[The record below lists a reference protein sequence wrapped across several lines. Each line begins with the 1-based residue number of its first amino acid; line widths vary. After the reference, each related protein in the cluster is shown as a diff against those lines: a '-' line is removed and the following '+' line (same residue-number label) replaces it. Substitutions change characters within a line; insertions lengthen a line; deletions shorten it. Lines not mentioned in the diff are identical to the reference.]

1 MSDITCL
8 SLSLSLKNSLDQTF
22 RKLKKEE
29 NKRSETGFCINR
41 QKIRSY
47 EDKRRIWQH
56 KVRTS
61 DTYVKR
67 IFGIELEF
75 ASVYFHGVFQGNV
88 SWFVCTWMQRYIQIW
103 SKTRGKR
110 VKRKKKCKCAYQNAL
125 RVVRPR
131 STYAFRSNI
140 GCITERFRAW
150 HGRKMSGHSLL

>member
-29 NKRSETGFCINR
+29 NKRPETGFCINR

-88 SWFVCTWMQRYIQIW
+88 SWFVCTWTGCNVTSKYDRRREAKGWKGKKNANARTRTRYALFA
-103 SKTRGKR
+103 R
-110 VKRKKKCKCAYQNAL
+110 VL
-125 RVVRPR
+125 RM
-131 STYAFRSNI
+131 
-140 GCITERFRAW
+140 RF
-150 HGRKMSGHSLL
+150 GRTSGV